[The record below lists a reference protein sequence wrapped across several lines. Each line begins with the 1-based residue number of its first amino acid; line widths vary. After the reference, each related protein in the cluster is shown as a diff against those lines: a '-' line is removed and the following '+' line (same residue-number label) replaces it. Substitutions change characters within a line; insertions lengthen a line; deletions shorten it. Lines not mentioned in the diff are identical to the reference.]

1 MERPE
6 TRGICMNPDI
16 QALLQK
22 LCSNNV
28 SAIYVPDRLAAR
40 ELVLSV
46 IPPGAVVGYGDSLT
60 LRQIGVVDALEQGD
74 YIFLNPWEP
83 GITVEE
89 NLRRKRR
96 ALTSD
101 VYITGTNALTLD
113 GQLVNVDGHGNR
125 VAAMLFGPEKVIIV
139 VGINKIV
146 PDLEAAFTRIREVA
160 APKNVQRHPNFD
172 PMPPCG
178 ITGECSDCN
187 SPWRIC
193 NKATIIQREYSN
205 HKYNPVMTVIIVGEE
220 LGL

>member
-1 MERPE
+1 
-6 TRGICMNPDI
+6 MNSD
-16 QALLQK
+16 LQP
-22 LCSNNV
+22 LFQILHSNNID
-28 SAIYVPDRLAAR
+28 ATYAPDRDAAR
-40 ELVLSV
+40 DLVLSL
-46 IPPGAVVGYGDSLT
+46 IPEGAVVGYGDSLT
-60 LRQIGVVDALEQGD
+60 LRQIGVVEALEKGP
-74 YIFLNPWEP
+74 YTFLNPWEA

-96 ALTSD
+96 SLTSD
-101 VYITGTNALTLD
+101 VFVTGTNALTLD

-125 VAAMLFGPEKVIIV
+125 VAAMLFGPGKVIVV

-146 PDLEAAFTRIREVA
+146 PDLQAAFTRIREVA

-178 ITGECSDCN
+178 ITGACSDCA

-193 NKATIIQREYSN
+193 NKTVIIQREYSN
-205 HKYNPVMTVIIVGEE
+205 EKYDPVMTVIIVGEE